1 MSAQPTET
9 ESESV
14 EDFSGSNL
22 VLGLAV
28 ATVMAFAWWG
38 LMDVLNISY
47 SRNTAEGSFSQ
58 QIVDLFRNT
67 FPNGFWMGTLLLQK
81 RIQMP
86 LRSRIILAIK
96 GAFAG
101 GLLYLGL
108 GVLRILL
115 ESAVGEAAGSLIYFG
130 VSSGALAFVLAS
142 SWIIARENQ
151 SQSKSFNFRRYLSAL
166 SKLSRTGM
174 TALVVWT
181 LDGASLGLALT
192 LMLRH
197 TNNWGLFPLIP
208 WGLTIWALW
217 LSKPAVIFEPV
228 RRRHAIRTI
237 ISVVAI
243 VGPILLMALNV
254 QLGLMVTI
262 SVILLYAAI
271 TLRK

>member
-1 MSAQPTET
+1 MSAQPSET
-9 ESESV
+9 EST
-14 EDFSGSNL
+14 EDFSISNL

-28 ATVMAFAWWG
+28 AAVMAFAWWG
-38 LMDVLNISY
+38 LMDALNVSY
-47 SRNTAEGSFSQ
+47 SRNTAEASFSQ
-58 QIVDLFRNT
+58 QFVDLFRNT

-86 LRSRIILAIK
+86 LWSRIILAIK

-108 GVLRILL
+108 GVMRILL
-115 ESAVGEAAGSLIYFG
+115 ESAVGEASGSLVYFG
-130 VSSGALAFVLAS
+130 LSSGALAFVFAS
-142 SWIIARENQ
+142 AWIIARENQ
-151 SQSKSFNFRRYLSAL
+151 SQSKVFNFRRYLSAL

-174 TALVVWT
+174 MALVVWT

-197 TNNWGLFPLIP
+197 TDNWWLFTLIP
-208 WGLTIWALW
+208 WGLTIWGLW
-217 LSKPAVIFEPV
+217 LSKPVIVFDPL
-228 RRRHAIRTI
+228 RRRNAIRTI
-237 ISVVAI
+237 ISVVAV

-254 QLGLMVTI
+254 QLGLMVAV
-262 SVILLYAAI
+262 SVILLYAVI